1 MDELKIKTPFIKL
14 DSLLKFSGIAGDGT
28 DARFLISEGC
38 VTVNGETEIRRGR
51 KIYPGYEI
59 KVEYEGQIAELRV
72 CS

>member
-14 DSLLKFSGIAGDGT
+14 DSLLKFSGIAADGT
-28 DARFLISEGC
+28 DAKYLISEGC
-38 VTVNGETEIRRGR
+38 VKVNGETELRRGR
-51 KIYPGYEI
+51 KIYPDYEI